1 MEKMILDDFIK
12 FAKEQFNC
20 EISVKM
26 SDNPD
31 TFAGIFGASFLSD
44 RNCVEKVDDFESDLS
59 YKNIS
64 IDVQFAIDDG
74 MSVTYSGNVGFA
86 A

>member
-12 FAKEQFNC
+12 YAKEQFNC
-20 EISVKM
+20 DISAKM

-31 TFAGIFGASFLSD
+31 TFASIFGASFLSD
-44 RNCVEKVDDFESDLS
+44 KNCAEKVDDFESNLS
-59 YKNIS
+59 YENIS

>member
-12 FAKEQFNC
+12 YAKEQFNC

-31 TFAGIFGASFLSD
+31 TFSSIFGASFLSD
-44 RNCVEKVDDFESDLS
+44 KNCAEKVDCCESNES
-59 YKNIS
+59 C
-64 IDVQFAIDDG
+64 
-74 MSVTYSGNVGFA
+74 
-86 A
+86 